1 MKYILNQFWAA
12 TFSILKANLIALMI
26 VSVVYV
32 LEVLFNLKILI
43 RYFTWRKSIRNA
55 EIAAQGETVYYVV
68 FCTLVLIYDLIKGH
82 LTFNDY
88 SISFWLIEM
97 VFLTIQFHK
106 FYSKY
111 QGVDPNKEDKDF
123 S

>member
-1 MKYILNQFWAA
+1 MYILNEFLAA
-12 TFSILKANLIALMI
+12 TLSILKTNLIALII

-32 LEVLFNLKILI
+32 LEVLFNLKIFI

>member
-1 MKYILNQFWAA
+1 MYILNEFLAA
-12 TFSILKANLIALMI
+12 TLSILKANIIALMI

-32 LEVLFNLKILI
+32 FEVLFKLKIFI
-43 RYFTWRKSIRNA
+43 RYLTWPKSTRNA
-55 EIAAQGETVYYVV
+55 KIAADGNTGFYVI
-68 FCTLVLIYDLIKGH
+68 FCILILIYDLIKGH
-82 LTFNDY
+82 ITFNDY

-97 VFLTIQFHK
+97 AFLTIQFHK

>member
-1 MKYILNQFWAA
+1 MYILNEFLAA
-12 TFSILKANLIALMI
+12 TCSILKANLIALII

-32 LEVLFNLKILI
+32 LEVLFNLKIFI

-55 EIAAQGETVYYVV
+55 EISAHGNTVYYIV
-68 FCTLVLIYDLIKGH
+68 FCTLILIYDLIKGH

-106 FYSKY
+106 FYNKY

>member
-1 MKYILNQFWAA
+1 MYILNEFLAA
-12 TFSILKANLIALMI
+12 TLSILKTNLIALII

-32 LEVLFNLKILI
+32 FEVIFNLKIFI

-55 EIAAQGETVYYVV
+55 EISANGNTVYYVV
-68 FCTLVLIYDLIKGH
+68 FCTLILIYDLIKGH

-97 VFLTIQFHK
+97 TFLTIQFHK

>member
-32 LEVLFNLKILI
+32 LEVLFNLKIFI

-55 EIAAQGETVYYVV
+55 EISANGKTGYYIV

-88 SISFWLIEM
+88 SISFWLIEL
-97 VFLTIQFHK
+97 VFLAIQFHK

-111 QGVDPNKEDKDF
+111 QGVDPDKKDDDF
-123 S
+123 T

>member
-1 MKYILNQFWAA
+1 MYILNEFWSA

-32 LEVLFNLKILI
+32 FEVIFNLKIFI

-55 EIAAQGETVYYVV
+55 EISEQGKTVYYVV
-68 FCTLVLIYDLIKGH
+68 FCILVLIYDLIKGH

-97 VFLTIQFHK
+97 TFLTIQFHK

-111 QGVDPNKEDKDF
+111 QGVDPNKEDTDF